1 MHAEYLAR
9 FPQQLRPDPLPRPE
23 STWWSWEGA
32 DVHVERVGDPTATGT
47 RAIFLHGAGGH
58 AAALWPYVAAAA
70 ARGAHIVVP
79 DLPGYG
85 RTRAPHLGAVR
96 YQDWVRLACDLIRE
110 EREGFD
116 GRLVLV
122 GASMGGMLAYDA
134 ATRTGL
140 VDGVVATCLLDPRR
154 SDARRCVGV
163 RPWIGT
169 AAPLLL
175 AGAVGPL
182 GRLRLPMRWLT
193 RMRAIANSPGFTDL
207 VLHDARGGGNRMPL
221 GFVRSFLRSA
231 PAVEPE
237 DASLPWLVLAHPD
250 EDRWTPLSVSRGFF
264 DRLACPKE
272 LVVLEG
278 AGHFPIELPGAAQLV
293 DVIGRAVAAEPDDMT
308 MLLETLGQPEDSVVL
323 DHAAAVMSAARRRPA

>member
-1 MHAEYLAR
+1 MHATYLAR
-9 FPQQLRPDPLPRPE
+9 FPRQLHPDPLPEPE
-23 STWWSWEGA
+23 SSWWSWEGA
-32 DVHVERVGDPTATGT
+32 EVHVERVGDPTAGT

-70 ARGAHIVVP
+70 ARGARIVVP

-85 RTRAPHLGAVR
+85 RTRVPHPGAVR
-96 YQDWVRLACDLIRE
+96 YDDWVRLACDLVRE

-134 ATRTGL
+134 ATRTRL
-140 VDGVVATCLLDPRR
+140 VDGVVATCLLDPRQA
-154 SDARRCVGV
+154 DARRCVGV
-163 RPWIGT
+163 RPWVGT
-169 AAPLLL
+169 AAPFLL
-175 AGAVGPL
+175 AAAVGPL

-193 RMRAIANSPGFTDL
+193 NMRAIANDPDFTEV
-207 VLHDARGGGNRMPL
+207 VLGDARGGGNRMPL

-237 DASLPWLVLAHPD
+237 DASRPRLVLAHPG

-264 DRLACPKE
+264 ERLGCPKE
-272 LVVLEG
+272 LVVLKG
-278 AGHFPIELPGAAQLV
+278 AGHYPIELPGAAQLV
-293 DVIGRAVAAEPDDMT
+293 DVIGKALTGPTHD
-308 MLLETLGQPEDSVVL
+308 
-323 DHAAAVMSAARRRPA
+323 